1 MIQRFEV
8 KSFPSFLLADETK
21 ALHHV
26 TGDQLGGKVTQII
39 GRRKR
44 KPRAFRGLEGNMT
57 STQDVDFFHG
67 RLEGRL

>member
-8 KSFPSFLLADETK
+8 EPFPSFPMADETK
-21 ALHHV
+21 ASHHV
-26 TGDQLGGKVTQII
+26 TGDKLSGKVTQFI

-44 KPRAFRGLEGNMT
+44 QPRAFRGLKGDMS

-67 RLEGRL
+67 RFEGRR